1 MGLLLDDYVDRK
13 GDIAR
18 VILKKKM
25 ITSSSISPTDIFP
38 IMQYICTAIMYLSF
52 KNILYIYYNEHICFY
67 FFGHTGGILVP

>member
-1 MGLLLDDYVDRK
+1 MSLLLDDYADRK

-38 IMQYICTAIMYLSF
+38 IMQYIGTAIMYLSF
-52 KNILYIYYNEHICFY
+52 
-67 FFGHTGGILVP
+67 

>member
-1 MGLLLDDYVDRK
+1 MGLLLDDYADRK

-25 ITSSSISPTDIFP
+25 ITSSFISPTDIFP

-52 KNILYIYYNEHICFY
+52 
-67 FFGHTGGILVP
+67 